1 MNQIA
6 GETIA
11 GITIEDNNILG
22 GLGGAVC
29 EYYAEHFQ
37 IPVKRIGL
45 KDTFAESGEYLDLLK
60 KYGLSFE
67 DIVMAAENLLFGLKI
82 EE

>member
-1 MNQIA
+1 MV
-6 GETIA
+6 TV
-11 GITIEDNNILG
+11 EDNNILG

-45 KDTFAESGEYLDLLK
+45 KDTFAESGEYVDLLK
-60 KYGLSFE
+60 KYGLNSE
-67 DIVMAAENLLFGLKI
+67 NIVKTVESLLVKFNL
-82 EE
+82 